1 MATPAPIPSSA
12 FTESL
17 VETAEPRVTL
27 RNASTHPL
35 DSAIA
40 AARTCYSTRLIGA
53 EEITEKQRVNIGAAT
68 FYGGHHTVYQHAH
81 FEFGLENIS
90 RQFVWSF
97 LHAHPFYNS
106 EQQSQRYVR
115 LDRAQA
121 YIPAESGAFGPA
133 ERAIYERAVA
143 RAWEHYR
150 ELTLVLEPTAREIL
164 SDIWHISSMSH

>member
-1 MATPAPIPSSA
+1 MATPVPAPSSA
-12 FTESL
+12 FPESL

-27 RNASTHPL
+27 RNASAHPL

-40 AARTCYSTRLIGA
+40 AARTCYSSRLIGA

-97 LHAHPFYNS
+97 LHAS
-106 EQQSQRYVR
+106 
-115 LDRAQA
+115 
-121 YIPAESGAFGPA
+121 
-133 ERAIYERAVA
+133 
-143 RAWEHYR
+143 
-150 ELTLVLEPTAREIL
+150 
-164 SDIWHISSMSH
+164 